1 MIMQQPSIAALFQR
15 GGTPVRSGLDIYLD
29 VPYIN
34 GAVGLLTN
42 AASLAHDGRTCY
54 QALRDSGMEI
64 VSVFA
69 PEFGYYGIGAPREVI
84 PDDQNELVPIHRLNG
99 DYPRPAPEL
108 LRSVSTLVIDLQE
121 VGTRF
126 HPFVNTLYQVM
137 VACAECG
144 TNITILDRPNPLTG
158 VVVEGPLSAPE
169 YLPSILP
176 AEMPIRHGLTI
187 GEIARWMNDV
197 INADLNVVA
206 LEGWQRA
213 AGYQETGLSW
223 TSPAPDLPHLDTAL
237 LFPGTSLLECF
248 SLSVGFGTHLP
259 YQQIGAPYINADT
272 LTAVMNDLYLEGLS
286 FTPTWFR
293 PQSGNYSGQPCEGVR
308 VHVTDFHQ
316 VRSFELGL
324 HLFEKVRDLYPDEVH
339 WAVEDSPATFD
350 MLVGTSRIREE
361 LEAGREAE
369 RIISDCRLE
378 ASDFQSDSVTY
389 WLYE

>member
-1 MIMQQPSIAALFQR
+1 
-15 GGTPVRSGLDIYLD
+15 VRSGLDIYID
-29 VPYIN
+29 VPYIS
-34 GAVGLLTN
+34 GTVGLLTN
-42 AASLAHDGRTCY
+42 AASLARDGRTAY
-54 QALRDSGMEI
+54 QALRDSGMDI

-69 PEFGYYGIGAPREVI
+69 PEFGYYGIGAPREII
-84 PDDQNELVPIHRLNG
+84 PDDHRDPLPVHRLNG
-99 DYPRPAPEL
+99 EYARPAPEF
-108 LRSVSTLVIDLQE
+108 LRSITTLVVDLQE

-144 TNITILDRPNPLTG
+144 TTITILDRPNPLTG

-169 YLPSILP
+169 YLPSVLP

-187 GEIARWMNDV
+187 GEMARWMNDIV
-197 INADLNVVA
+197 NADLNVIA
-206 LEGWQRA
+206 LEGWKRDA
-213 AGYQETGLSW
+213 FYGETGLPW
-223 TSPAPDLPHLDTAL
+223 TSPAPDLPYLDSAL

-248 SLSVGFGTHLP
+248 SLSAGYGTPIP
-259 YQQIGAPYINADT
+259 YQQIGAPYINADM
-272 LTAVMNDLYLEGLS
+272 LTSAMNELYLEGVS
-286 FTPTWFR
+286 FTPAWFR
-293 PQSGNYSGQPCEGVR
+293 PQIGNYAGQPCEGVR
-308 VHVTDFHQ
+308 VHINDVHQ

-324 HLFEKVRDLYPDEVH
+324 HLFEKVRDLYPDDFN
-339 WAVEDSPATFD
+339 WASDDSTAVFD

-378 ASDFQSDSVTY
+378 AADFQSDTVTY